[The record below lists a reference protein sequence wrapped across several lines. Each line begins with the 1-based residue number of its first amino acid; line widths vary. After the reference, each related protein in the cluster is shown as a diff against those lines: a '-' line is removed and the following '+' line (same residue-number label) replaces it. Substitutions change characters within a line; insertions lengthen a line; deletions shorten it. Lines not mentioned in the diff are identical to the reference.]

1 MHLSAT
7 FAATNDSPVK
17 FFQTDAFGY
26 PLIVR
31 RFLIF
36 LFGIPTYYRFSIVNK
51 TRISGSHVL
60 KDLPKNNVLF
70 VSNHQ
75 TYFADV
81 AGMIQVFSCAKWGVY
96 DRINYPLF
104 LLTPAL
110 NVYFIA
116 ARETMRAGIL
126 PWMFQRAG
134 SISVKRTWRAKGQ
147 EVDRSVDPKDL
158 KKISKA
164 LKKGWVITFPQGTTK
179 PFMQGR
185 KGTAHLIKE
194 HRPIVIPV
202 VVDGFRRAF
211 DKKGLLLKKKGV
223 TLSMQFKDPLPI
235 NYDDDPGVILEQ
247 VMNAIEQAPD
257 FLKVPDAPLPQE
269 KRSRLY

>member
-1 MHLSAT
+1 MKLIR
-7 FAATNDSPVK
+7 
-17 FFQTDAFGY
+17 TDAFGY

-31 RFLIF
+31 RILIF
-36 LFGIPTYYRFSIVNK
+36 IFGIPTYYRFNIVNK
-51 TRISGSHVL
+51 TRIAGAEVL
-60 KDLPKNNVLF
+60 RGLPSNNVLF

-96 DRINYPLF
+96 NRINFPWYLF
-104 LLTPAL
+104 NPAL

-116 ARETMRAGIL
+116 ARETMKAGIL
-126 PWMFQRAG
+126 PMLFERVG

-185 KGTAHLIKE
+185 KGTAHLIIE
-194 HRPIVIPV
+194 HQPVVIPV

-211 DKKGLLLKKKGV
+211 DKKGLFLKKKGV
-223 TLSMQFKDPLPI
+223 TLSMQFKEPMDIDYTMEPE
-235 NYDDDPGVILEQ
+235 DILQ
-247 VMNAIEQAPD
+247 QIMNAIEQAPD
-257 FLKVPDAPLPQE
+257 FLKVPDAPLPQA
-269 KRSRLY
+269 KRSGLY